1 MSNLLTASISSGGI
15 VGIVIGV
22 VALIAIFFAI
32 SYVKAPPDTAFI
44 ITGPRKQRVLIGKAG
59 FRIPFF
65 QRVDKLPLNLIQVDI
80 KTPDAVPTCEFI
92 NIYVDG
98 VANIKIG
105 SSKED
110 IALASQIFLQQK
122 LGGIQAIAKEVLEG
136 NMREIIGQMKLTE
149 LVHNRD
155 LFAEKVKENAMQDMA
170 KMGLQIINLTIQNFS
185 DKENVIQNLGV
196 DNITQIQKDA
206 QIARAN
212 SERDV
217 KIAQAAAAE
226 AANKANVE
234 ANTRI
239 VEQNTQYSLRSSEL
253 KVASDTAA
261 ATADAAY
268 KIEEQKRLEEIN
280 VAKIN
285 ADIAKRERE
294 VELGQKEVELQEKQ
308 LAAAINKKADAEKY
322 AVEQQAAAELFQ
334 RQRLA
339 EARKFELEQEAE
351 VKKIQAEAEK
361 VAREKAAEA
370 MKIQAEAE
378 KFAAEQKAAGIEAVG
393 RAEAEAIEKKAEAMK
408 KMGDASVLQLI
419 LDSNVLP
426 DIVRASSEPLA
437 AAFANIDNITMYGD
451 GNTTK
456 LASEITNN
464 SSQIIKSV
472 SDSLGIDLKSVLAGY
487 LGGKLVN
494 NSNKE
499 KEVKDAKIKEVKKT
513 EEVK

>member
-1 MSNLLTASISSGGI
+1 MKGGFYFMPLGAI
-15 VGIVIGV
+15 
-22 VALIAIFFAI
+22 IAIIIGAVVLVSIFIAI
-32 SYVKAPPDTAFI
+32 SYVKAPPDTAYI
-44 ITGPRKQRVLIGKAG
+44 ITGPKKQKVLIGKAG

-122 LGGIQAIAKEVLEG
+122 LSGIQAIAKEVLEG
-136 NMREIIGQMKLTE
+136 NMREIIGQMRLTE

-234 ANTRI
+234 ANTKI
-239 VEQNTQYSLRSSEL
+239 IEQNTQYSLRSSEL
-253 KVASDTAA
+253 KISSDTASA
-261 ATADAAY
+261 KADAAY
-268 KIEEQKRLEEIN
+268 KVEEQKRLEEIN
-280 VAKIN
+280 IAKVN

-294 VELGQKEVELQEKQ
+294 VELGQREVELQEKQ
-308 LAAAINKKADAEKY
+308 LAAQINKKADAERY
-322 AVEQQAAAELFQ
+322 AIEQHAAAELFQ
-334 RQRLA
+334 RQR
-339 EARKFELEQEAE
+339 
-351 VKKIQAEAEK
+351 QAEAKKFEM
-361 VAREKAAEA
+361 EQQAEA
-370 MKIQAEAE
+370 LMKQAEAE

-393 RAEAEAIEKKAEAMK
+393 KAEAEAIEKKAEAMK

-419 LDSNVLP
+419 LDSKVLP
-426 DIVRASSEPLA
+426 EIVRASSEPLA
-437 AAFANIDNITMYGD
+437 AAYGNIDNITMYGD

-456 LASEITNN
+456 LAAEITNN
-464 SSQIIKSV
+464 SSQILQSV
-472 SDSLGIDLKSVLAGY
+472 SNSLGIDLKSVLAGY
-487 LGGKLVN
+487 LGGKLMN
-494 NSNKE
+494 
-499 KEVKDAKIKEVKKT
+499 KEVKK
-513 EEVK
+513 EAEVVEAK

>member
-1 MSNLLTASISSGGI
+1 MSPIITIILIVAAIIILLF
-15 VGIVIGV
+15 V
-22 VALIAIFFAI
+22 I
-32 SYVKAPPDTAFI
+32 SYVKAPPDTAYI
-44 ITGPRKQRVLIGKAG
+44 ITGPRKQRVLIGRAG
-59 FRIPFF
+59 FRIPFL

-80 KTPDAVPTCEFI
+80 KTPDAVPTSEFI
-92 NIYVDG
+92 NIFVDG

-122 LGGIQAIAKEVLEG
+122 LTGIQAIAKEVLEG
-136 NMREIIGQMKLTE
+136 NMREIIGQMKLTD

-155 LFAEKVKENAMQDMA
+155 LFAEKVKDNAMQDMA

-217 KIAQAAAAE
+217 KIAQAAALE
-226 AANKANVE
+226 MANKASVE
-234 ANTRI
+234 AQTKI
-239 VEQNTQYSLRSSEL
+239 IQQNTDYELKKSEL
-253 KVASDTAA
+253 KKQSDTAA
-261 ATADAAY
+261 ADADAAY

-280 VAKIN
+280 VAQIN

-308 LAAAINKKADAEKY
+308 LAAQINKKADAEKY
-322 AVEQQAAAELFQ
+322 ATEQQAQAELFQ
-334 RQRLA
+334 RQRAA
-339 EARKFELEQEAE
+339 EAEKFELAQKAEAQ
-351 VKKIQAEAEK
+351 KLQAEAEK
-361 VAREKAAEA
+361 IVKQRAAEA

-378 KFAAEQKAAGIEAVG
+378 RYASEQKALGIEAVG
-393 RAEAEAIEKKAEAMK
+393 KAEAEAIEKKAEAMK
-408 KMGDASVLQLI
+408 KMGEASVLQLI

-426 DIVRASSEPLA
+426 EIVRASSEPLA
-437 AAFANIDNITMYGD
+437 AAYSKINGITMYGE

-456 LASEITNN
+456 LAEEITNN
-464 SSQIIKSV
+464 SSQIVSSV
-472 SDSLGIDLKSVLAGY
+472 EKSLGIDLKSVLAGY
-487 LGGKLVN
+487 LGGKLA
-494 NSNKE
+494 NKP
-499 KEVKDAKIKEVKKT
+499 KDEDK
-513 EEVK
+513 